1 MTSDPGFE
9 RRVARLENE
18 TESIYDLLAEVKSVQ
33 DAHGN
38 KLQHI
43 EGRLDRHTA
52 QLDRHTAQLD
62 RHTEQLDRHTA
73 HFQNIEATL
82 DEVLR
87 RLPEPS

>member
-18 TESIYDLLAEVKSVQ
+18 TVSIYELLTEVKSVQ
-33 DAHGN
+33 DAHSHHLRQIGR
-38 KLQHI
+38 
-43 EGRLDRHTA
+43 RLDRNTA
-52 QLDRHTAQLD
+52 QLDQQSAQLD
-62 RHTEQLDRHTA
+62 RHTEQLDRHSA
-73 HFQNIEATL
+73 HFQNIETTL